1 MDHLTT
7 QATHCIT
14 LLCIILYY
22 FYMTL
27 YYNRMQYSQS
37 GIVVSRMMQT
47 INILTDTNKQTDR
60 QIDRQTQQPATVSS
74 RRLY

>member
-1 MDHLTT
+1 
-7 QATHCIT
+7 
-14 LLCIILYY
+14 
-22 FYMTL
+22 MTL